1 MRSEDLIQAGRLS
14 EARAALNQAVKDN
27 PQDYRLRTML
37 FELLCVLGEW
47 QRAEH
52 LLAAMAEESVEVA
65 EGVSLYRKLLGAEAK
80 RREFLQGGAP
90 PYLPLGEAG
99 LRPYLSAVKLLS
111 EGKTAEAAALLD
123 QAESV
128 RPKVSGVRSGVRFAD
143 LRDADDRFAAVLEV
157 LIGDEYVWL
166 PLAKL
171 RSLRIYAP
179 TKLRDLIFAPAMV
192 DFGQGL
198 RPVFVPVRYPGSEHD
213 SRPEVQLSRQTTTRP
228 DPEVPVHCLGQR
240 LLILDTEQVSLLA
253 LDLVQLDGDK
263 ADGTV

>member
-1 MRSEDLIQAGRLS
+1 
-14 EARAALNQAVKDN
+14 
-27 PQDYRLRTML
+27 
-37 FELLCVLGEW
+37 VLGEW
-47 QRAEH
+47 QRAE
-52 LLAAMAEESVEVA
+52 LLLSAMAEESVEVA
-65 EGVSLYRKLLGAEAK
+65 EGVVLYRKLLGAEAK

-90 PYLPLGEAG
+90 PILPLGDAV
-99 LRPYLSAVKLLS
+99 LRPYLAAVKLLS
-111 EGKTAEAAALLD
+111 EGKTEEAASLLD

-179 TKLRDLIFAPAMV
+179 SKLRDLVFAPAMV
-192 DFGQGL
+192 DWGQGL

-228 DPEVPVHCLGQR
+228 EPEVPVLCLGQR
-240 LLILDTEQVSLLA
+240 LLIADSSQLSLLS
-253 LDLVQLDGDK
+253 LDLMQLDGEK
-263 ADGTV
+263 TDGAV